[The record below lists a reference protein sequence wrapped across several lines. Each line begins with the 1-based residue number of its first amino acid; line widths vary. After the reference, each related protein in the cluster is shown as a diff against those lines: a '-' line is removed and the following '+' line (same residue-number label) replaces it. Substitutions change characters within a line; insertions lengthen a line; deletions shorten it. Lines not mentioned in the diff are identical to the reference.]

1 VESSVE
7 DSVDTDLMDVDKKP
21 ACQAEPM
28 DTAASENE
36 VLVSDDLKRDLS
48 EKLQKELKKEE
59 ADEAEAK
66 DDTKDNVGEV
76 MFL

>member
-1 VESSVE
+1 MESSVE

-28 DTAASENE
+28 DTAPSENE
-36 VLVSDDLKRDLS
+36 VLASDDLKRDLS

-59 ADEAEAK
+59 ADEVEAK

>member
-1 VESSVE
+1 MESSVE

-21 ACQAEPM
+21 ASQAEPM

-36 VLVSDDLKRDLS
+36 VLASDDLKRDLS

-59 ADEAEAK
+59 ADEVEAK